1 MNQGDVVV
9 GEENLPRST
18 EKLGRVD
25 EGPNG
30 KTRRQPEEIERA

>member
-9 GEENLPRST
+9 VEENSPRST
-18 EKLGRVD
+18 EKLSRVD

-30 KTRRQPEEIERA
+30 KTRRQPEEIETA